1 MDSHYLSG
9 MATVLEATAGL
20 TSQNQATIPAPIRK
34 ALKLRGGE
42 SVLAFS
48 LLSDGTVR
56 LAQVSKT
63 RAKEEDSAL
72 RPFLKLL
79 ADDIERRPER
89 LRSVSPA
96 LLKKAQ
102 HLVRKVKVDLAA
114 PLSED

>member
-1 MDSHYLSG
+1 MDFHYPLK
-9 MATVLEATAGL
+9 MATVLEARAGL

-56 LAQVSKT
+56 LAQALRI

-79 ADDIERRPER
+79 AGDIERRPAR
-89 LRSVSPA
+89 LRSFSPA
-96 LLKKAQ
+96 LLKKAR